1 MPMLRLSL
9 RLYTP
14 HPLETLRLYILS
26 ILHTPARTGRLYTP
40 RNVAHVTL
48 HAMRCGGDPPPH
60 GPNSITKCD
69 PVGTGMRC
77 CEHRYCRGL
86 VSASRA
92 HGHEELSTIN
102 PYSIGGVC
110 FTHGIKHRKSRRL
123 EHPRTRTQTYALR
136 RLTYTPQVNHTV
148 PIHYGIRAHDGV
160 MKRDATRSPYK
171 PL

>member
-1 MPMLRLSL
+1 MLRLSL

-110 FTHGIKHRKSRRL
+110 FTHARVANLRNTDVWNHHTTSEILKSLRSSA
-123 EHPRTRTQTYALR
+123 PRTPTTRTHLMQH
-136 RLTYTPQVNHTV
+136 HTNDEV
-148 PIHYGIRAHDGV
+148 TSCY
-160 MKRDATRSPYK
+160 ATRSP
-171 PL
+171 